1 MNDMSTPRQQAAV
14 GSSQILDFANGLA
27 KNLERQFKEIYKPG
41 GSKTLRMFNSRD
53 VVELTGISASNLR
66 LRLAEKDFPQP
77 EIDTRGHH
85 WYNAEKI
92 DQIRDHMVRT
102 GAKNAHIYRPGRRQ
116 GDKLQ
121 VISVVNFKG
130 GCAKTT
136 SAIHL
141 AQRYALRG
149 YRVLAIDM
157 DPQGSLTTMFGYRPE
172 IEFTDSGT
180 IYDALRYQ
188 DPLPM
193 KDVIRKTY
201 FHNLDLAPA
210 GLMLSEYET
219 ETALNLRRNTGETF
233 ATRLVRALNT
243 VEDEY
248 DIVLIDC
255 PPQLGFTTLTAICCS
270 TSMIVTVIPSMLDVA
285 SMSQF
290 LRQLGEL
297 VQTLEGMLKTEQSW
311 DFFRFLLTRYE
322 PSDAPQTQMASYLR
336 MNLRDYVLTEP
347 MLKSTAISDS
357 GLSQQTV
364 LEVDPSGFT
373 KKTLERAI
381 QSVIAVADEIET
393 HIQQA
398 WGR

>member
-1 MNDMSTPRQQAAV
+1 MNELSAPKQQAV
-14 GSSQILDFANGLA
+14 GSHEIQNFAQGLA

-41 GSKTLRMFNSRD
+41 GSKTLRKFNSRD

-66 LRLAEKDFPQP
+66 LRLAEPDFPQP
-77 EIDTRGHH
+77 EIDGRGHH
-85 WYNAEKI
+85 WYTAEKI
-92 DQIRDHMVRT
+92 DQIRDHMFRT
-102 GAKNAHIYRPGRRQ
+102 GAKNAQAYKPGRRP

-136 SAIHL
+136 SVIHL

-149 YRVLAIDM
+149 YRVLAVDM
-157 DPQGSLTTMFGYRPE
+157 DPQASLTTMFGYRPE

-188 DPLPM
+188 DPLPLR
-193 KDVIRKTY
+193 DVIKKTY
-201 FHNLDLAPA
+201 FHNLDLAPS

-233 ATRLVRALNT
+233 ATRLIKALEP
-243 VEDEY
+243 VDQDY

-297 VQTLEGMLKTEQSW
+297 IQTLEEMLKVSQSW

-336 MNLRDYVLTEP
+336 MNLRENVLVEP

-364 LEVDPSGFT
+364 LEVEPSGFT

-381 QSVIAVADEIET
+381 SSVVAVADEIEG